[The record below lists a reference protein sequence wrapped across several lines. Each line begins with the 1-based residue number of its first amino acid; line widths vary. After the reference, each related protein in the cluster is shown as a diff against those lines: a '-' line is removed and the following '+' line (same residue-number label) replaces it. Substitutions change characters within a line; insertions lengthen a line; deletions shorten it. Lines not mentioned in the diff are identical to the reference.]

1 MKAWLFLLTMP
12 LWAGEFISPDG
23 SYRFA
28 IPEGWR
34 ARYSPLMTVVEP
46 VDGAAERILVGSG
59 ISAARSIQELA
70 QQAVGISNTILP
82 GLRVTA
88 GPSFSGAAAEQ
99 EYANGMFVAWNGM
112 QLQGEVYFAVMA
124 VGRPEKL
131 AELQGRG
138 RAILQNAR
146 FQAPPRNTA
155 AEQQVLGRWELS
167 NYKST
172 RTGVRD
178 SSSYSSNWTVVFL
191 PGNRFQS
198 TQQNHFDTTS
208 QVYGGGSVGANNAAT
223 GTYRIYGNSL
233 VADIDGMGRQIFAM
247 EPYTRDGLKLNGMLF
262 LRQ

>member
-12 LWAGEFISPDG
+12 LWASEFVSPDG

-178 SSSYSSNWTVVFL
+178 SSSFSSNWTVVFL

-198 TQQNHFDTTS
+198 TQQSHFDTNTA
-208 QVYGGGSVGANNAAT
+208 VYGGGNVGASQAAT
-223 GTYRIYGNSL
+223 GSYRIYGNSL

-247 EPYTRDGLKLNGMLF
+247 EPHTRDGLKLNGMLF

>member
-1 MKAWLFLLTMP
+1 MLLSTLP
-12 LWAGEFISPDG
+12 LLAGEFVAPDG
-23 SYRFA
+23 SYRFPV
-28 IPEGWR
+28 PEGWR

-88 GPSFSGAAAEQ
+88 GPAISGGSAEQ

-124 VGRPEKL
+124 VGRPERL

-138 RAILQNAR
+138 RTILQNAR
-146 FQAPPRNTA
+146 FQAPPRNMA
-155 AEQQVLGRWELS
+155 AEQQILGRWELS

-178 SSSYSSNWTVVFL
+178 SSSFSSNWTVVFL

-198 TQQNHFDTTS
+198 TQQSHFDTNS
-208 QVYGGGSVGANNAAT
+208 SVYGGGNVGAGQTAT
-223 GTYRIYGNSL
+223 GTYRIFGNSL
-233 VADIDGMGRQIFAM
+233 VADIDGVGRQLFAM
-247 EPYTRDGLKLNGMLF
+247 ETHTRDGLKLNGMLF